1 MKIKFKPLLQL
12 GAVISTATVLAC
24 TASVSNEDSPTVST
38 EPSEQQAEQPATDTT
53 DTLLE
58 INTANR
64 VVALTS
70 LSADLTAN
78 LSADRLVGIPGS
90 RILQQD
96 SRFADIQTVSQ
107 DRTEPDLEKIVELQP
122 DLVMGAKGFHDKA
135 LQKLADLDIPV
146 LTVEINSWENLRELT
161 TALAVALEADP
172 QPLLDRYDACLSL
185 PAVENAATDGP
196 STLVLVSRQPILAPN
211 NNSWAGD
218 FLEQFN
224 IQNLAADLQG
234 ESAIDGYVTLSAEKV
249 IETNPDNV
257 MVVDTGNDL
266 LEQLKSEPFWSQ
278 LKATEDGSVYSF
290 DYFGLINPGSIASIE
305 ETCAQLKEQVSK

>member
-1 MKIKFKPLLQL
+1 MKKQLKPFFQL
-12 GAVISTATVLAC
+12 IAVASTTTILAC
-24 TASVSNEDSPTVST
+24 APAINNADTPAIPAETAN
-38 EPSEQQAEQPATDTT
+38 QQATDSIAAIP
-53 DTLLE
+53 E
-58 INTANR
+58 IDTANR

-78 LSADRLVGIPGS
+78 LSADKLVGIPGS

-122 DLVMGAKGFHDKA
+122 DLVMGAKGFHDKT
-135 LQKLADLDIPV
+135 LQKLAELDIPV
-146 LTVEINSWENLRELT
+146 LTVDINSWENLRALT
-161 TALAVALEADP
+161 AGLATALGANP
-172 QPLLDRYDACLSL
+172 QPLLDRYDACLLS
-185 PAVENAATDGP
+185 PAVESAAADGP

-211 NNSWAGD
+211 KNSWAGD
-218 FLEQFN
+218 FLTQFD

-249 IETNPDNV
+249 IEVNPDNV
-257 MVVDTGNDL
+257 MVVDTGSDL
-266 LEQLKSEPFWSQ
+266 LGQLKSEPFWSQ
-278 LKATEDGSVYSF
+278 LKATEDGNVYSF

-305 ETCAQLKEQVSK
+305 ETCAQLKEQVSRQ